1 MNSKNTSAVIDELE
15 VERKKSETQRLK
27 IKIKTLQHEDNW
39 QDPLDIEATEEKILN
54 INVVDSDRTDVLTSA
69 ALAIAKQVQFPV
81 NTAFMHGLGVIATA
95 MTKSFSYEYYG
106 NEAPVNLYV
115 VTSQPPSTGKSGINN
130 FFVTPVR
137 IAFVDHNKKQQMK
150 RNKIESTIGS
160 IKKELKDATDDREID
175 TLISELDKENEKL
188 ESTPIY
194 RYSVSNTT
202 PEALEQIAFNQ
213 TGFWNVI
220 SDEAGAINVLLG
232 NMYSEGQL
240 SNADIVLQSWD
251 GDWLSSSRI
260 TRKAGEGYVRGSI
273 SVVAQDETINT
284 ILLAGSR
291 GNGVSE
297 RFLLLRENNKLG
309 SRDHNKFEAV
319 PDIVKAD
326 YAMLINKLVFSE
338 KTIFK
343 FSTEAKNLIKKNKI
357 KIEPHLSDG
366 GIYSNNLLR
375 GVVGKMDKQVMKMSC
390 VLHVAEKW
398 KGKNQPL
405 TIEADTVKWAIKMY
419 KELIKLY
426 IDAADS
432 NGFIG
437 EISELKTIK
446 DQFVKFLH
454 RDKQAI
460 TFSELKDYVKNKS
473 VFKGRVKLVSYIK
486 DKLLLRMMELQ
497 LCTLIDGKIVINPK
511 LK

>member
-1 MNSKNTSAVIDELE
+1 MSSTPNELMIAELDKDNANSEKFRKRILMKKLE
-15 VERKKSETQRLK
+15 IQ
-27 IKIKTLQHEDNW
+27 DDW
-39 QDPLDIEATEEKILN
+39 QDPVDFEDAEDRILN
-54 INVVDSDRTDVLTSA
+54 IAVVDEQRTDILTMA
-69 ALAIAKQVQFPV
+69 AMAISKQVQFPV
-81 NTAFMHGLGVIATA
+81 NTAFMHGLGIIATA

-106 NEAPVNLYV
+106 NESPVNLYV

-130 FFVTPVR
+130 FFVGPVR
-137 IAFVDHNKKQQMK
+137 IAFVDYNKSQQSK
-150 RNKIESTIGS
+150 RNKIEGK
-160 IKKELKDATDDREID
+160 IKEIKAELKEAVKDVEID
-175 TLISELDKENEKL
+175 ALLSQMATETEKL
-188 ESTPIY
+188 EETPVY

-202 PEALEQIAFNQ
+202 PEALEQIAFTQ

-232 NMYSEGQL
+232 NMYSEGAL

-273 SVVAQDETINT
+273 SVVAQDETIST
-284 ILLAGSR
+284 ILQAGSR
-291 GNGVSE
+291 GNGISE

-309 SRDHNKFEAV
+309 VRDHNQFKPV
-319 PDIVKAD
+319 PPSVKVD
-326 YAMLINKLVFSE
+326 YAMLINSLVFAD
-338 KTIFK
+338 KTTFR
-343 FSTEAKNLIKKNKI
+343 FSQEAKDLIKINKI

-398 KGKNQPL
+398 KGKDNPVI
-405 TIEADTVKWAIKMY
+405 IEADTVKWAIKMY

-437 EISELKTIK
+437 EISELKAIK
-446 DQFVKFLH
+446 DQFIKFLQK
-454 RDKQAI
+454 DKQAV
-460 TFSELKDYVKNKS
+460 TYSELKDYIKNRA
-473 VFKGRVKLVSYIK
+473 VFKGRTKLASYVK
-486 DKLLLRMMELQ
+486 DKLMIRLLELKF
-497 LCTLIDGKIVINPK
+497 CTIVGDKIVINPR

>member
-1 MNSKNTSAVIDELE
+1 MTSTPKTLTIADMEA
-15 VERKKSETQRLK
+15 ERKAEKKKLDQLRIKQLKFESE
-27 IKIKTLQHEDNW
+27 W
-39 QDPLDIEATEEKILN
+39 QDPLDFETSEDRIIKID
-54 INVVDSDRTDVLTSA
+54 VVDDKRTDILTMA
-69 ALAIAKQVQFPV
+69 AVAISKQVQFPV
-81 NTAFMHGLGVIATA
+81 NTAFMHGMGIIATA
-95 MTKSFSYEYYG
+95 MTKSFTYEYYG
-106 NEAPVNLYV
+106 NEAPVNLYI

-130 FFVTPVR
+130 FFVAPVR
-137 IAFVDHNKKQQMK
+137 IAFGDFNKSQQIK
-150 RNKIESTIGS
+150 RNKIESK
-160 IKKELKDATDDREID
+160 IKEIKIELKDAVKDPEID
-175 TLISELDKENEKL
+175 ALLTEMGGLTEKL
-188 ESTPIY
+188 EETPVY

-202 PEALEQIAFNQ
+202 PEALEQIAFAQ

-232 NMYSEGQL
+232 NMYSEGSL
-240 SNADIVLQSWD
+240 SNADIILQSWD

-260 TRKAGEGYVRGSI
+260 TRKAGEGFVRGSI
-273 SVVAQDETINT
+273 SVVAQDETIST
-284 ILLAGSR
+284 ILQAGAR
-291 GNGVSE
+291 GNGISE

-309 SRDHNKFEAV
+309 NRDHNKFEAV
-319 PDIVKAD
+319 PSSVKVD
-326 YAMLINKLVFSE
+326 YSMLVNELVFSD
-338 KTIFK
+338 KTTFK
-343 FSTEAKNLIKKNKI
+343 FSSEAKDLIKRNKI

-398 KGKNQPL
+398 KGKDQPI

-437 EISELKTIK
+437 EVSEIK
-446 DQFVKFLH
+446 AIKEQFIKFLQK
-454 RDKQAI
+454 DKNCV
-460 TFSELKDYVKNKS
+460 TYSELKDYIKNRA
-473 VFKGRVKLVSYIK
+473 VFKGRARLASYIK
-486 DKLLLRMMELQ
+486 DKLLMRLLELKF
-497 LCTLIDGKIVINPK
+497 CTLVDDKMIINPR

>member
-1 MNSKNTSAVIDELE
+1 MTFTPKMVTVEDLE
-15 VERKKSETQRLK
+15 RERKEHDKQQKRYL
-27 IKIKTLQHEDNW
+27 IKKLQIEDEW
-39 QDPLDIEATEEKILN
+39 ADPIDVESAEERILDIK
-54 INVVDSDRTDVLTSA
+54 VVDHARTDTLTMA
-69 ALAIAKQVQFPV
+69 AKAIAQQVQFPV

-95 MTKSFSYEYYG
+95 MTKSFYYEYYG
-106 NEAPVNLYV
+106 NESPVNLYV

-130 FFVTPVR
+130 FFVGPVR
-137 IAFVDHNKKQQMK
+137 IAFVDYNKSQQSK
-150 RNKIESTIGS
+150 RNKIESK
-160 IKKELKDATDDREID
+160 IKEIKTELKEAVKDPEID
-175 TLISELDKENEKL
+175 ALLSEMAVQTEKL
-188 ESTPIY
+188 EETPIY

-202 PEALEQIAFNQ
+202 PEALEQIAFTQ

-232 NMYSEGQL
+232 NMYSEGSL

-273 SVVAQDETINT
+273 SVVAQDETIST
-284 ILLAGSR
+284 ILQAGAR
-291 GNGVSE
+291 GNGISE

-309 SRDHNKFEAV
+309 VRDHNQFKPV
-319 PDIVKAD
+319 PSSVKVD
-326 YAMLINKLVFSE
+326 YAMLINSLVFSD
-338 KTIFK
+338 KTVFQ
-343 FSTEAKNLIKKNKI
+343 FSDDAKRLIKENKI

-366 GIYSNNLLR
+366 GMYSNNLLR

-398 KGKNQPL
+398 SGKTQPL
-405 TIEADTVKWAIKMY
+405 VIEADTIVWAIKMY

-437 EISELKTIK
+437 EVSELKAIK
-446 DQFVKFLH
+446 EQFIKFLQK
-454 RDKQAI
+454 DKQCI
-460 TFSELKDYVKNKS
+460 TYSELKDYVKNRP
-473 VFKGRVKLVSYIK
+473 VFKGRTKLASYIK
-486 DKLLLRMMELQ
+486 EKLLMRLLELK
-497 LCTLIDGKIVINPK
+497 LCTLVDDKIVINPK